1 MTARTLASMR
11 LMFAI
16 LFCVVALT
24 RASFAQSDDKIVSA
38 RFGIGTKTCA
48 TWLLNK
54 DSEAVGNSWVLGY
67 WSGLNTMNLKNHGVG
82 DGLRESQVLGEIKR
96 QCLLSPAATVGNI
109 VEGVY
114 VDVAT
119 GAPRR

>member
-1 MTARTLASMR
+1 MR
-11 LMFAI
+11 LGVFAI
-16 LFCVVALT
+16 ALCAVAFT

-38 RFGIGTKTCA
+38 RFGVGTKTCA

-54 DSEAVGNSWVLGY
+54 ESEAVGNSWVLGY

-82 DGLRESQVLGEIKR
+82 DGLRESQLLGEIKR
-96 QCLLSPAATVGNI
+96 RCLLSPSDTVGSV
-109 VEGVY
+109 VEGAY

-119 GAPRR
+119 GTPHR